1 MAKVKVFVSHSTAD
15 DKKME
20 AVTRAIK
27 KRAQLEPVV
36 VVKKRQQGK
45 WFPDKVA
52 EAIDSADLVIP
63 ILTSNSIMSQW
74 VNQEIGYARAKGKDI
89 WPVLAKNQTQNLK
102 GFLSRDQDQA
112 YRFESSTNDRQEAL
126 LFARVCK
133 KLLDDYLTEKK
144 LNELP
149 SKAEHVDRLEKLILM
164 GFKAHD
170 VEVEHTLKSNT
181 SFQLK
186 VKLADK
192 EQAFRAY
199 FRFVTDNGERKW
211 VGFNNV
217 PGDKYVTADENSQSL
232 EMPPKTFYQVE
243 TNVLKTIASRF
254 QTLKGSPVMIDRVRF
269 RADKTKEQPITFYYG
284 FTN

>member
-1 MAKVKVFVSHSTAD
+1 MAKVKVFVSHSTSD
-15 DKKME
+15 DNKME

-27 KRAQLEPVV
+27 KRDQLEAVV

-112 YRFESSTNDRQEAL
+112 YRFEPSNNERQEATR
-126 LFARVCK
+126 FARVCN

-144 LNELP
+144 LNERP
-149 SKAEHVDRLEKLILM
+149 SRAEHVDKLEKVILS
-164 GFKAHD
+164 GFKEHD
-170 VEVEHTLKSNT
+170 VVLDHRVKSNT
-181 SFQLK
+181 SFRLK

-199 FRFVTDNGERKW
+199 FRFVTDAGERKW

-217 PGDKYVTADENSQSL
+217 PGDLYITADENSQSL
-232 EMPPKTFYQVE
+232 ELPPKTFYQVE
-243 TNVLKTIASRF
+243 ANIMKTIASRF
-254 QTLKGSPVMIDRVRF
+254 QALKGSPVMIDKVRL

-284 FTN
+284 FKG